1 MSKIMSVHA
10 RMALIKSELSKC
22 KIPKSGHN
30 KFAGFKYHELQDFMP
45 FINELNAKH
54 GINTVPKF
62 LEKQGICILKVI
74 NSDNADDNYEII
86 IPFVHAEM
94 LGKGGAKSNVDAIQ
108 RMGSTITYNRRYL
121 YMSAYDIVES
131 DSVDVA
137 EPTKPQAPKA
147 PQTQAPKSPAQPS
160 PASKPRVNFTKAVD
174 LIKSGKKTVA
184 EIVSV
189 STCTLEEIA
198 GLNEVEE
205 VVKNQKSK

>member
-1 MSKIMSVHA
+1 MSSKVMSVHA

-62 LEKQGICILKVI
+62 LEKQGICVLKVI
-74 NSDNADDNYEII
+74 NSENADDNYEII

-121 YMSAYDIVES
+121 YMSAYDIVEN

-137 EPTKPQAPKA
+137 EPTKPSA
-147 PQTQAPKSPAQPS
+147 PQQPKTLP
-160 PASKPRVNFTKAVD
+160 KVDFVKAVEA
-174 LIKSGKKTVA
+174 IKAGKATVA
-184 EIVSV
+184 DIVKSRA
-189 STCTLEEIA
+189 CTLEEIA

-205 VVKNQKSK
+205 VVKNQKNK

>member
-10 RMALIKSELSKC
+10 RMSLIKSELSKC

-30 KFAGFKYHELQDFMP
+30 KFGGFKYHELQDFMP
-45 FINELNAKH
+45 FINDLNAKH

-62 LEKQGICILKVI
+62 LEKQGVCILKVI
-74 NSDNADDNYEII
+74 NAENADDNYEII

-94 LGKGGAKSNVDAIQ
+94 LAKGGAPSNVDAIQ

-137 EPTKPQAPKA
+137 EPTKPQAPQPQSPK
-147 PQTQAPKSPAQPS
+147 PQTQKALPK
-160 PASKPRVNFTKAVD
+160 VDFVKAVD
-174 LIKSGKKTVA
+174 AIKAGKATVA
-184 EIVSV
+184 EIIKSR
-189 STCTLEEIA
+189 TCTLEEIA
-198 GLNEVEE
+198 GLKEVEE
-205 VVKNQKSK
+205 VINNKK

>member
-22 KIPKSGHN
+22 KIPKSGEN

-62 LEKQGICILKVI
+62 LEKQGICVLKVI
-74 NSDNADDNYEII
+74 NSENPDDNYEII

-131 DSVDVA
+131 DSVDIA
-137 EPTKPQAPKA
+137 EPTKPQAPAQK
-147 PQTQAPKSPAQPS
+147 TLPK
-160 PASKPRVNFTKAVD
+160 VDFVKAVEA
-174 LIKSGKKTVA
+174 IKAGKTTVS
-184 EIVSV
+184 EIVKSRA
-189 STCTLEEIA
+189 CTLEEIA
-198 GLNEVEE
+198 GLNEVEA
-205 VVKNQKSK
+205 VKNQKNK